1 MRTFFRYLHQNILSL
16 AAFFGLCALF
26 GVSCALY
33 RVPVQVAL
41 YPILLGVLGG
51 AWFFGVG
58 YVRMLRRHRAL
69 KNIQTCADN
78 LLGGLPRPHG
88 VEDADY
94 QRILHLLLE
103 ERRRSET
110 QMLSRYAD
118 MLDYYGLWAHQI
130 KTPIAAMR
138 LHLADED
145 SELSRKLT
153 NDLFRIEQYVEMVML
168 FLRLDADST
177 DYVIKQYD
185 LDAIVRQAV
194 RRYSGEFIARKLTL
208 RYTPLHVSVLTDE
221 KWLSFVVEQVLSNAL
236 KYTKTGGVTITLEN
250 PLTLVL
256 SDTGIGI
263 AAEDLPRIF
272 EKGYTGY
279 NGRADK
285 KASGIGLYLC
295 KRVCDNLGHRITA
308 TSLPDAGTQV
318 RIDLAHTARTF
329 D

>member
-1 MRTFFRYLHQNILSL
+1 M
-16 AAFFGLCALF
+16 
-26 GVSCALY
+26 V
-33 RVPVQVAL
+33 
-41 YPILLGVLGG
+41 
-51 AWFFGVG
+51 FFGVG

-256 SDTGIGI
+256 SDTGSASRRRICRASLKRATRGTTAAPTRRQAGSGCTFASAFATIWGI
-263 AAEDLPRIF
+263 ASRRRPCRTRARRCASIWRIR
-272 EKGYTGY
+272 
-279 NGRADK
+279 RAH
-285 KASGIGLYLC
+285 STETLQNC
-295 KRVCDNLGHRITA
+295 
-308 TSLPDAGTQV
+308 S
-318 RIDLAHTARTF
+318 F
-329 D
+329 